1 MQLRKPA
8 AQEGAA
14 TECRPYK
21 LMDYKAITFEV
32 ADRIAT
38 ITFNRPDRL
47 NAINEEMRDDFT
59 RLFTELQTN
68 EEIGVV
74 VFTGAGRAF
83 SAGGDIEYFERE
95 WSAVKFRAEN
105 HRLTQF
111 FDELELIEK
120 PVLAAINGPCTGAG
134 LQITLSCDIRIASDQ
149 AKFGFRENNIGLIPG
164 AGGCSRLVKLIGY
177 GKAKELIFIGEMI
190 SAGEAERIGLVNRV
204 VPHEELMNHTRA
216 LAGHLLTRAPEAL
229 GLAKRILWQ
238 SVNSDFQTGRTLEAL
253 AQSVLVKSKDHR
265 EGVRAFR
272 EKRKPKFTGE

>member
-1 MQLRKPA
+1 M
-8 AQEGAA
+8 
-14 TECRPYK
+14 TYK
-21 LMDYKAITFEV
+21 TIEFDLSN
-32 ADRIAT
+32 RIAK

-47 NAINEEMRDDFT
+47 NAINEEMRDDFS

-74 VFTGAGRAF
+74 IFTGAGRAF
-83 SAGGDIEYFERE
+83 SAGGDIEYFERD
-95 WSAVKFRAEN
+95 WPTRKFRAEN

-177 GKAKELIFIGEMI
+177 GKAKELIFTGEMI
-190 SAGEAERIGLVNRV
+190 SADEAERIGLVNRV
-204 VPHEELMNHTRA
+204 VPHDQLVAHAQA
-216 LAGHLLTRAPEAL
+216 LAEHLLTRAPEAL
-229 GLAKRILWQ
+229 GLAKRVLWH

-253 AQSVLVKSKDHR
+253 AQSILVKSKDHR
-265 EGVRAFR
+265 EGIRAFR
-272 EKRKPKFTGE
+272 EKRKPEFTGE

>member
-1 MQLRKPA
+1 M
-8 AQEGAA
+8 
-14 TECRPYK
+14 T
-21 LMDYKAITFEV
+21 YKAITF
-32 ADRIAT
+32 DLTDHIAT

-47 NAINEEMRDDFT
+47 NAINEDMRDDFT

-74 VFTGAGRAF
+74 IFTGEGRAF
-83 SAGGDIEYFERE
+83 SAGGDIEYFERD
-95 WSAVKFRAEN
+95 WPTPKFRAEN

-134 LQITLSCDIRIASDQ
+134 LQITLSCDIRVASDQ

-177 GKAKELIFIGEMI
+177 GRAKELILTGEMI
-190 SAGEAERIGLVNRV
+190 TASEAERIGLINRV
-204 VPHEELMNHTRA
+204 VPHDELMKQNQQLTA
-216 LAGHLLTRAPEAL
+216 HLLTRAPEAP
-229 GLAKRILWQ
+229 GLAKRILWH
-238 SVNSDFQTGRTLEAL
+238 SVNSDFSTGRMLEAL
-253 AQSVLVKSKDHR
+253 AQSILVKSKDHR
-265 EGVRAFR
+265 EGIRAFR